1 MDILDSNVSIRCAS
15 SIIIETAYD
24 AIANYTRCG
33 GASNIFYYDYEA
45 LKELLDNRLGATI
58 SKPAYFSVWDTL
70 RRLFGASGDAL
81 KIRVPLSEEPTFYK
95 IKVYAMKPEEDQT
108 IVVKIEDSKED

>member
-1 MDILDSNVSIRCAS
+1 MDILDPNVGTRCAS

-33 GASNIFYYDYEA
+33 GTANIFYYGYEA
-45 LKELLDNRLGATI
+45 LKELLYNRLGVGI
-58 SKPAYFSVWDTL
+58 SKPAYFSVWDAL
-70 RRLFGASGDAL
+70 RLFGASGDAL

-95 IKVYAMKPEEDQT
+95 VNVYAMKPEEGRL
-108 IVVKIEDSKED
+108 IVVKIEEPKED